1 MMKPTSFIL
10 PNSAA
15 DSISEISVNHKGL
28 ISEIYTSLAPSQKP
42 LSINMIDDD
51 DDWKGALK
59 QVSDT
64 AEALQSDTAITHMFW
79 SCPSLQDYRTTIFTH
94 QSEALDMVLGPC
106 AEITRPSKNQK

>member
-1 MMKPTSFIL
+1 MMKPTSFPSIL

-15 DSISEISVNHKGL
+15 DSISEISINHKGL

-51 DDWKGALK
+51 DWKGALK

-64 AEALQSDTAITHMFW
+64 AEALTSI
-79 SCPSLQDYRTTIFTH
+79 
-94 QSEALDMVLGPC
+94 
-106 AEITRPSKNQK
+106 